1 MYVLPNCF
9 RFRYACMFVLNIL
22 DAFWRKHVHYIF
34 ILFFLGNVISM
45 VYLDFFSLYSPHAAM
60 WFWCNISSRGF
71 FGYQFFMEEPFWWMA
86 RGLQIGLWVVY
97 GHVDFSSEGTRHDYG
112 LMIIIIIIFLITAL
126 AVSRKHF
133 FGWQKERKKK
143 WDEKNQEEISKVLK
157 NLDEFDQVIKLLL
170 SYLLGQIHAKSQR
183 GKVFQLMSLLF
194 MLIYYDTFV
203 NRSTLRS
210 RIQI

>member
-112 LMIIIIIIFLITAL
+112 LMIIIIIIFFNNCISSFKKALFWVTERTEEKMGWKKSRRNFQGSEESWWIWSGDKTAAFLFTWSNSCHITKGKSFPTYVV
-126 AVSRKHF
+126 AVYV
-133 FGWQKERKKK
+133 
-143 WDEKNQEEISKVLK
+143 D
-157 NLDEFDQVIKLLL
+157 LLW
-170 SYLLGQIHAKSQR
+170 YFCQ
-183 GKVFQLMSLLF
+183 
-194 MLIYYDTFV
+194 
-203 NRSTLRS
+203 
-210 RIQI
+210 